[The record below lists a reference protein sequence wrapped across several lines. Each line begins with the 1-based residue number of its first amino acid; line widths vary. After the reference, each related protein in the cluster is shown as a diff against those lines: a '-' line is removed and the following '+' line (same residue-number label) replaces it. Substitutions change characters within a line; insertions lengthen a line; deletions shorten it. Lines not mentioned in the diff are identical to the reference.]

1 VNGPV
6 VLIVNPTK
14 TDDLDRL
21 RSKVT
26 KQCVARGLPEPVLLE
41 TTESDTG
48 AGQSHEAVRR
58 GARVVLVAGGDGTV
72 QAVCA
77 GLAGTG
83 VVLGLLP
90 LGTGNLLAR
99 NLDVPLEFDQA
110 LTVAL
115 DGAERTLDLALAT
128 VGDAGPVLFAVMAG
142 LGFDA
147 DMMADAPAGLK
158 ATVGWPAYVVSGLA
172 HLRDRPAELTVVFD
186 GATEKCL
193 TASAVVIGNVGELQ
207 AGVALLPDAVPDDGV
222 LDVVVLAP
230 RHLLDWG
237 RLLARLVGRSRTNDG
252 NLHRHTARR
261 IEVRTDTPRQAQ
273 LDGEP
278 VGETASLVVEVQP
291 GVLRVRVR
299 R

>member
-128 VGDAGPVLFAVMAG
+128 VGDA
-142 LGFDA
+142 
-147 DMMADAPAGLK
+147 APCCLRSWP
-158 ATVGWPAYVVSGLA
+158 GWGS
-172 HLRDRPAELTVVFD
+172 
-186 GATEKCL
+186 
-193 TASAVVIGNVGELQ
+193 
-207 AGVALLPDAVPDDGV
+207 
-222 LDVVVLAP
+222 
-230 RHLLDWG
+230 
-237 RLLARLVGRSRTNDG
+237 
-252 NLHRHTARR
+252 
-261 IEVRTDTPRQAQ
+261 TP
-273 LDGEP
+273 
-278 VGETASLVVEVQP
+278 T
-291 GVLRVRVR
+291 
-299 R
+299 

>member
-115 DGAERTLDLALAT
+115 DGVSAPSTL
-128 VGDAGPVLFAVMAG
+128 PS
-142 LGFDA
+142 
-147 DMMADAPAGLK
+147 P
-158 ATVGWPAYVVSGLA
+158 
-172 HLRDRPAELTVVFD
+172 
-186 GATEKCL
+186 
-193 TASAVVIGNVGELQ
+193 
-207 AGVALLPDAVPDDGV
+207 
-222 LDVVVLAP
+222 
-230 RHLLDWG
+230 
-237 RLLARLVGRSRTNDG
+237 RLVTPPPCCSRSWPG
-252 NLHRHTARR
+252 WGS
-261 IEVRTDTPRQAQ
+261 TP
-273 LDGEP
+273 
-278 VGETASLVVEVQP
+278 T
-291 GVLRVRVR
+291 
-299 R
+299 